1 MMIRVFPHLCCWF
14 PLKNWWE
21 LFKHHHCGPHVLV
34 RLINH
39 CEITVN
45 SSSTKCFQFSSH
57 PTFPMIPQNFP
68 RFSQIV
74 IFRSPHSV
82 LLTVQLRFQL
92 SFVHQQAS
100 TSVWVLCGHFMLNQF
115 PQVSCVHAFWEK
127 RPVFPKLIWNLEK
140 CVILTILF
148 LFEELTAHL
157 VLMIPSYFSF
167 LPSYLSSTVLSLDGK
182 LAFIFNFPSCR
193 PQRNPCG
200 LPCSSSDEK

>member
-1 MMIRVFPHLCCWF
+1 MMIWVFPHLCCWF

-82 LLTVQLRFQL
+82 LLTVQPRFQL

-115 PQVSCVHAFWEK
+115 PQVFLCSCVLGKTSCFPQTHLKSWEMCNLDYSLSFW
-127 RPVFPKLIWNLEK
+127 RINGSSCLND
-140 CVILTILF
+140 TILF
-148 LFEELTAHL
+148 
-157 VLMIPSYFSF
+157 
-167 LPSYLSSTVLSLDGK
+167 
-182 LAFIFNFPSCR
+182 FIFTILFFLYCTITWWKT
-193 PQRNPCG
+193 CFY
-200 LPCSSSDEK
+200 L